1 MAAHRYWRLG
11 FIYNNGGSAL
21 SSVVTALTELQLA
34 TSDGTNR
41 VGSGTAS
48 ASSSNASYPAANAF
62 DGSTTTWWAS
72 NAAANPTWLAYD
84 FGAGNT
90 WDIQQIT
97 LTSRNDGSYT
107 TQSPTAFY
115 VQYSDDGS
123 TWANYWFVPQSQ
135 VVAWT
140 QASSQTFNYL
150 VPAGKKIVEN
160 YEGTKQTPPAPIV
173 LQHGAKAPTPGP
185 KTVSGTVTV
194 SGTATGGLLVRAYAK
209 ATGEFIGQATTASD
223 GTYSIKCGENWPDVY
238 VIAFDPTTYQAI
250 IYDQVVPG

>member
-1 MAAHRYWRLG
+1 MAAHRYWRLS
-11 FIYNNGGSAL
+11 FIYDNGGSAL
-21 SSVVTALTELQLA
+21 SSATTAITELQLC

-48 ASSSNASYPAANAF
+48 ASSANASYPAPNAF
-62 DGSTTTWWAS
+62 DGGTTTWWAS
-72 NAAANPTWLAYD
+72 NGAANPTWLAYD

-97 LTSRNDGSYT
+97 ITSRNDGSYSS
-107 TQSPTAFY
+107 QSPTAFY

-123 TWANYWFVPQSQ
+123 AWSNYWYVPISQ

-140 QASSQTFNYL
+140 QASSQTFTYI
-150 VPAGKKIVEN
+150 VPKGNALKGN
-160 YEGTKQTPPAPIV
+160 GPAYESAIPAYNAVQI
-173 LQHGAKAPTPGP
+173 GKAPTPGP

-194 SGTATGGLLVRAYAK
+194 NGTATGGLLVRAYAK
-209 ATGEFIGQATTASD
+209 ATGELIGQTTSAND
-223 GTYSIKCGENWPDVY
+223 GTYSIKCGENWADVE